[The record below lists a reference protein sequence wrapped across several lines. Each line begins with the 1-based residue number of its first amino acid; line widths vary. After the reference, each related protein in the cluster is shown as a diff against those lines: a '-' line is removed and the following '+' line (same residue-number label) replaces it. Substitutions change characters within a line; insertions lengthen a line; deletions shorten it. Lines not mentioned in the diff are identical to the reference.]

1 MKYLKTF
8 ENDQLNLSFNIWF
21 DLIEI
26 SNKLYN
32 KYWKYDSVEDIDM
45 VKIKLENTIFV
56 NIFKFNEIE
65 LWKWKHTDPE
75 LYINITNDGTNSTT
89 ISNVD
94 DLELNDKIHDVL
106 KDPNTIIKLEAN
118 KMGLL

>member
-1 MKYLKTF
+1 
-8 ENDQLNLSFNIWF
+8 
-21 DLIEI
+21 
-26 SNKLYN
+26 
-32 KYWKYDSVEDIDM
+32 M
-45 VKIKLENTIFV
+45 VKIKLKNTIFV

-94 DLELNDKIHDVL
+94 DFELNDKIHDVL